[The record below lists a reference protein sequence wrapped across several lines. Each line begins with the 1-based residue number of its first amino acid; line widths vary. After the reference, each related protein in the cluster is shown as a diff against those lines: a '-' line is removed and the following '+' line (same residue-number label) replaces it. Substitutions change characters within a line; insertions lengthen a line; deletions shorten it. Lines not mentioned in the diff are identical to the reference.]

1 MLFSLLLHIALWA
14 KKKNESKAKQKNKQ
28 TNKQTNK
35 KQNQENETKKATAFG
50 PFSTQVA
57 ANFARFAIFPSTN
70 YRNLF
75 SIGFKHRYISFKRKT
90 GNRTDGLT
98 YFISG
103 FASFRIMPQNSLRL
117 FVYLK
122 KFQKRKD
129 RLYLHCHHLF
139 LERHLWD
146 V

>member
-1 MLFSLLLHIALWA
+1 MTIAFFSSPPYRSLSE
-14 KKKNESKAKQKNKQ
+14 KKKKKTKQDKKQ
-28 TNKQTNK
+28 NK
-35 KQNQENETKKATAFG
+35 KQNQENETKKETAFG

-57 ANFARFAIFPSTN
+57 ANFAKFAIFPSTN

-122 KFQKRKD
+122 KFQ
-129 RLYLHCHHLF
+129 
-139 LERHLWD
+139 
-146 V
+146 